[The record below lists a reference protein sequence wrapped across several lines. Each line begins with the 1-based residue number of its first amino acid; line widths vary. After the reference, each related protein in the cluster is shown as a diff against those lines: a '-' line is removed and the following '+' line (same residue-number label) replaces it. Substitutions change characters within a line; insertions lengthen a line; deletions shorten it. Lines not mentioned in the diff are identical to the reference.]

1 MVIVRLKGLASSRKK
16 LADGSYRTYF
26 YAWRGGPQLKGEPGS
41 PEFMQSHADAVAKR
55 KAEAAAGDN
64 LTAIIREFEN
74 SSDYPTSPSSRK
86 SYKTYLGL
94 IEAKFGSLPIKALKE
109 AEVRGVF
116 LVWRDTFKETPRKAD
131 YIWTVL
137 GKLMAFA
144 VNRGKIKTNPCA
156 RAGRLAESGT
166 RIDITWS
173 DEDLEKL
180 FADAPWEVALVCF
193 AALWTGQ
200 RQGDVLSWK
209 RGNIHD
215 GVLRFTQ
222 GKRQK
227 GKPPKKIAMP
237 VPAPLAEALKRAKKG
252 DALFLNS
259 RGEPWTS
266 DGFRASLR
274 KVADEAGIDGL
285 RFHDMRGTFS
295 SAAGDAGASEP
306 EISAVTGHALPG
318 RSALS
323 SAYLKRSLVMAT
335 SCVRLVEEHKAGTIW
350 HSALK
355 DNPGP
360 DAKKKSKPGLQ
371 TVANQAGK
379 CDSETKP
386 RRAKK
391 RSESNALGSVVGDVG
406 LEPTTR

>member
-1 MVIVRLKGLASSRKK
+1 MVIVRLKGLAKATKR
-16 LADGSYRTYF
+16 LASGEKRVYW
-26 YAWRGGPQLKGEPGS
+26 YAWRGGPQLKGKPGS
-41 PEFMQSHADAVAKR
+41 EEFMQSHADAIAKR
-55 KAEAAAGDN
+55 KAELTTGDD
-64 LTAIIREFEN
+64 LRSLIREFE
-74 SSDYPTSPSSRK
+74 SSTDYPTGNSSVK

-94 IEAKFGSLPIKALKE
+94 IEKKFGTLPIKALKE
-109 AEVRGVF
+109 PEVRGVF
-116 LVWRDTFKETPRKAD
+116 LRWRDEFKKTPRKAD
-131 YIWTVL
+131 YLWTVL
-137 GKLMAFA
+137 GKLMSFA
-144 VNRGKIKTNPCA
+144 VNRGVIKTNPCA
-156 RAGRLAESGT
+156 RAGRLAESGA

-173 DEDLEKL
+173 DEDLERL
-180 FADAPWEVALVCF
+180 FAEAPWEVALVCF

-209 RGNIHD
+209 RSNIQD
-215 GVLRFTQ
+215 GILRFQQ

-252 DALFLNS
+252 EALCLNS
-259 RGEPWTS
+259 RGEPWTG
-266 DGFRASLR
+266 DGFRASLAR
-274 KVADEAGIDGL
+274 VTEAAGIDGL

-335 SCVRLVEEHKAGTIW
+335 SCIRLVEEYKAGTVW
-350 HSALK
+350 FTALTN
-355 DNPGP
+355 NPGP
-360 DAKKKSKPGLQ
+360 DAKKKSKPALQ
-371 TVANQAGK
+371 TVANQSGK
-379 CDSETKP
+379 CDSTRKSKTP
-386 RRAKK
+386 KK
-391 RSESNALGSVVGDVG
+391 RSDLNDLPSVVGDVG

>member
-1 MVIVRLKGLASSRKK
+1 MVIVRLKGLAKATKK
-16 LADGSYRTYF
+16 LASGEKRVYW
-26 YAWRGGPQLKGEPGS
+26 YAWRGGPQLKGKPGS
-41 PEFMQSHADAVAKR
+41 PEFMQSHADALAKR
-55 KAEAAAGDN
+55 KAEISTGDD
-64 LTAIIREFEN
+64 LRALIREFE
-74 SSDYPTSPSSRK
+74 SSTDYPTSATSQK
-86 SYKTYLGL
+86 SYKAYLAL
-94 IEAKFGSLPIKALKE
+94 IEKRFGSLPVKALKE

-116 LVWRDTFKETPRKAD
+116 LRWRDEFKATPRKAD
-131 YIWTVL
+131 YVWTVL

-173 DEDLEKL
+173 DQDLEKL
-180 FADAPWEVALVCF
+180 FAGAPWEVALVCF

-209 RGNIHD
+209 RSNIHD

-252 DALFLNS
+252 EALCLNS

-274 KVADEAGIDGL
+274 KVAEEAGIDGL

-350 HSALK
+350 HTAMSS
-355 DNPGP
+355 NPGP
-360 DAKKKSKPGLQ
+360 DAKKKSKPALQ
-371 TVANQAGK
+371 TVANQSAE
-379 CDSETKP
+379 CDSGGKSKP
-386 RRAKK
+386 NKK
-391 RSESNALGSVVGDVG
+391 RSKSNDLGSVVGDVG

>member
-1 MVIVRLKGLASSRKK
+1 MQLKGLAKSVKK
-16 LADGSYRTYF
+16 LASGEKRVYW
-26 YAWRGGPQLKGEPGS
+26 YAWRGGPLLKGEPGS
-41 PEFMQSHADAVAKR
+41 QEFMQSHADALAKR
-55 KAEAAAGDN
+55 KAEHATGEN
-64 LTAIIREFEN
+64 IRALIHEFEQ
-74 SSDYPTSPSSRK
+74 STDYPTSATSQK
-86 SYKTYLGL
+86 SYKTYLAL
-94 IEAKFGSLPIKALKE
+94 IQTKFGSLPIKALRE

-116 LVWRDTFKETPRKAD
+116 LRWRDEFKATPRKAD

-137 GKLMAFA
+137 GKLMSFS
-144 VNRGKIKTNPCA
+144 VNRGYIKTNPCA
-156 RAGRLAESGT
+156 RAGRLAETGT

-173 DEDLEKL
+173 DADLERL
-180 FADAPWEVALVCF
+180 FSEAPWEVALVCF

-200 RQGDVLSWK
+200 RQGDVLAWK
-209 RGNIHD
+209 RSNIQD

-252 DALFLNS
+252 EALCVNS
-259 RGEPWTS
+259 HGKPWTG
-266 DGFRASLR
+266 DGFRSSLAR
-274 KVADEAGIDGL
+274 VTEKAGIDEV

-335 SCVRLVEEHKAGTIW
+335 SCVRLVEEYKAGTIW
-350 HSALK
+350 HTAMAH
-355 DNPGP
+355 NPGP
-360 DAKKKSKPGLQ
+360 DAKKKGKPTLQ
-371 TVANQAGK
+371 TVANRPVK

-386 RRAKK
+386 PKTKK
-391 RSESNALGSVVGDVG
+391 RSELNALGSVVGDVG

>member
-1 MVIVRLKGLASSRKK
+1 MVIVRLKGLAKATKR
-16 LADGSYRTYF
+16 LASGEKRVYW
-26 YAWRGGPQLKGEPGS
+26 YAWRGGPQIKGDPGS
-41 PEFMQSHADAVAKR
+41 PEFMRAHAEALAKR
-55 KAEAAAGDN
+55 KAEMSAGDDIRA
-64 LTAIIREFEN
+64 LLREFEK
-74 SSDYPTSPSSRK
+74 SADYPTSASSMK
-86 SYKTYLGL
+86 SYRTYLAL
-94 IEAKFGSLPIKALKE
+94 IEKKFGSMPIKALKE
-109 AEVRGVF
+109 PEVRGVF
-116 LVWRDTFKETPRKAD
+116 LRWRDGFKDTARKAD

-137 GKLMAFA
+137 GKLMSFA
-144 VNRGKIKTNPCA
+144 VNRGYIKTNPCA

-166 RIDITWS
+166 RIDITWT
-173 DEDLEKL
+173 DDVLERL
-180 FADAPWEVALVCF
+180 FAEAPWEVALVCF

-237 VPAPLAEALKRAKKG
+237 VPAPLAEALKRAPKG
-252 DALFLNS
+252 EALCLNS
-259 RGEPWTS
+259 RGEPWTG
-266 DGFRASLR
+266 DGFRSSLAR
-274 KVADEAGIDGL
+274 VMEKAGIQDDI

-335 SCVRLVEEHKAGTIW
+335 NCVRLVEEHKAGTIW
-350 HSALK
+350 FTAMDGK
-355 DNPGP
+355 APT
-360 DAKKKSKPGLQ
+360 AKKISQTALQ
-371 TVANQAGK
+371 TVANQSGK
-379 CDSETKP
+379 CDSMKTQTPK
-386 RRAKK
+386 KK
-391 RSESNALGSVVGDVG
+391 RSETSDLGSVVGDVG

>member
-1 MVIVRLKGLASSRKK
+1 MVIVRLKGLASSTKK
-16 LADGSYRTYF
+16 LADGTTRKYW

-41 PEFMQSHADAVAKR
+41 QEFMQSHADALAKR
-55 KAEAAAGDN
+55 KAEVSAGDD
-64 LTAIIREFEN
+64 LRALIREFEG
-74 SSDYPTSPSSRK
+74 STDYPTSASSMK

-94 IEAKFGSLPIKALKE
+94 IEGKYGTLPIKALKE
-109 AEVRGVF
+109 AEIRGVF
-116 LVWRDTFKETPRKAD
+116 LRWRDTFKKTPRKAD
-131 YIWTVL
+131 YVWTVL
-137 GKLMAFA
+137 GKLMSFA
-144 VNRGKIKTNPCA
+144 VNRGYIKTNPCA

-173 DEDLEKL
+173 DDDLERL
-180 FADAPWEVALVCF
+180 FAEAPWEVALVCF

-209 RGNIHD
+209 RSNIQD
-215 GVLRFTQ
+215 GVLRFQQ

-252 DALFLNS
+252 EALCLNS
-259 RGEPWTS
+259 RGEPWTG
-266 DGFRASLR
+266 DGFRASLAR
-274 KVADEAGIDGL
+274 VTEAAGIDGL

-323 SAYLKRSLVMAT
+323 TAYLKRSLVMAT
-335 SCVRLVEEHKAGTIW
+335 SCVRLVEEYKAGTIW
-350 HSALK
+350 FTALAK
-355 DNPGP
+355 NPGP
-360 DAKKKSKPGLQ
+360 DAKKKSKPALQ
-371 TVANQAGK
+371 TVANQSGK
-379 CDSETKP
+379 CDSKSQLTPK
-386 RRAKK
+386 KK
-391 RSESNALGSVVGDVG
+391 RSETSDLGSVVGDVG

>member
-1 MVIVRLKGLASSRKK
+1 MRLKGLAKATKK
-16 LADGSYRTYF
+16 LANGEKRIYW
-26 YAWRGGPQLKGEPGS
+26 YAWRGGPQLKGQPGS
-41 PEFMQSHADAVAKR
+41 PEFMQSHADALAKR
-55 KAEAAAGDN
+55 KAEVSAGDD
-64 LTAIIREFEN
+64 LRALIREFEN
-74 SSDYPTSPSSRK
+74 STDYPTSATSMK
-86 SYKTYLGL
+86 SYKAYLGL
-94 IEAKFGSLPIKALKE
+94 IEGKYGTLPIKALKE
-109 AEVRGVF
+109 AEIRGEF
-116 LVWRDTFKETPRKAD
+116 LRWRDGFKKTPRKAD
-131 YIWTVL
+131 YVWTVL
-137 GKLMAFA
+137 GKLMSFA
-144 VNRGKIKTNPCA
+144 VNRGYIKTNPCA

-173 DEDLEKL
+173 DEDLERL
-180 FADAPWEVALVCF
+180 FAEAPWEVALVCF

-237 VPAPLAEALKRAKKG
+237 VPTPLADALKRAKKG
-252 DALFLNS
+252 EALCLNS

-266 DGFRASLR
+266 DGFRASLAR
-274 KVADEAGIDGL
+274 VTEAAGIDGL

-335 SCVRLVEEHKAGTIW
+335 SCIRLVEDHKAGTIW
-350 HSALK
+350 HTALSS
-355 DNPGP
+355 NAGP
-360 DAKKKSKPGLQ
+360 DAKKKSKPRLQ
-371 TVANQAGK
+371 TVANKIEK
-379 CDSETKP
+379 CDSETKQTK
-386 RRAKK
+386 RKK
-391 RSESNALGSVVGDVG
+391 RSVSSDLGSVVGDVG